1 MAPVAVFAE
10 QAGAGQQAPTGLAFP
25 AEEAPVPAGVS
36 VPVAVSPAEEAFP
49 AGVASLMSAAWPVGS
64 PVAAGQAEPGVVL
77 LLVAA
82 GQAERAA
89 VPAPVSVEQE
99 GSESAPAFAA
109 PLAQAEPEASGLSSV
124 LAVQS
129 EPEPVL
135 ELAAWWALALLSV
148 VLAAAPVPA
157 VGECAV
163 ETAVSQTVDRAS
175 LRLSSAQIA
184 GQLLRQRSYHV

>member
-1 MAPVAVFAE
+1 MLARPLRPVPVRPVRFARLMAPVAVFAE
-10 QAGAGQQAPTGLAFP
+10 QLAAVAGQPAPTRLAFP

-36 VPVAVSPAEEAFP
+36 VPEEAFP
-49 AGVASLMSAAWPVGS
+49 AEEASLKLAAWPVGS
-64 PVAAGQAEPGVVL
+64 PVV
-77 LLVAA
+77 A

-99 GSESAPAFAA
+99 KSESAFAVR
-109 PLAQAEPEASGLSSV
+109 LAQAGPEASGLSPV
-124 LAVQS
+124 LTVQ
-129 EPEPVL
+129 PEPQLVL

-148 VLAAAPVPA
+148 ALAAAPVSV

-163 ETAVSQTVDRAS
+163 ETAASQTVDRAS

-184 GQLLRQRSYHV
+184 GPFLRQRSYHV